1 MLSAGRAL
9 ARILKDEG
17 SEYLFCFPTSEIIEA
32 AALEGLRVITCR
44 TERTVTNMADGYTRV
59 HNGRRIGVC
68 AVQGGPGVENAF
80 VGVAQAYA
88 DSSPIL
94 MIAGGAVRG
103 RRGLP
108 AMFDGIRNY
117 AGVTKWAD
125 RIDAPERLREMA
137 MRAFTKLRNGRR
149 RPVFLE
155 LPSDVAMEGVDETAP
170 PYAPVPRYASAGDP
184 ADVSAAITLLL
195 RARRPMLYV
204 GQGVLW
210 GEASEELRRFA
221 ELLALPVMT
230 TTLGKG
236 AFPEDHPLALGIG
249 GTDIT
254 AMADRFLDTADVVV
268 CLGASLM
275 QTLAA
280 AAIPA
285 GRTIVHCT
293 DDADDL
299 NTEYRAAQAIVG
311 DIKLVLRQLTAEA
324 ERRGGSAGESPVA
337 EIRML
342 REAWLAQWMPLL
354 TSDEIPINP
363 YRIVWDLIRTID
375 PATSIVTHDAGSPRA
390 QIAPFYPALAP
401 RSYIGWGNSHQLGA
415 SLGLIMGA
423 KLAAPEKLAV
433 AYMGDAAFGMC
444 GLDLETSVRERIPL
458 LCIVNNNSAMA
469 GYASRLPQATERY
482 GVGTVSGDYT
492 QIARGLGAW
501 AERVDQPAEIVP
513 ALRRALAA
521 VAAGE
526 TAVLEFMT
534 KVEVTMVRH
543 GATVPPA

>member
-1 MLSAGRAL
+1 MRHRSLGQTGLFVSELCLGTMTFGGT
-9 ARILKDEG
+9 EG
-17 SEYLFCFPTSEIIEA
+17 IWANIG
-32 AALEGLRVITCR
+32 GLQQAPA
-44 TERTVTNMADGYTRV
+44 EKL
-59 HNGRRIGVC
+59 IG
-68 AVQGGPGVENAF
+68 
-80 VGVAQAYA
+80 QA
-88 DSSPIL
+88 
-94 MIAGGAVRG
+94 
-103 RRGLP
+103 
-108 AMFDGIRNY
+108 
-117 AGVTKWAD
+117 
-125 RIDAPERLREMA
+125 IDA
-137 MRAFTKLRNGRR
+137 
-149 RPVFLE
+149 
-155 LPSDVAMEGVDETAP
+155 
-170 PYAPVPRYASAGDP
+170 
-184 ADVSAAITLLL
+184 
-195 RARRPMLYV
+195 
-204 GQGVLW
+204 
-210 GEASEELRRFA
+210 
-221 ELLALPVMT
+221 
-230 TTLGKG
+230 
-236 AFPEDHPLALGIG
+236 GIN
-249 GTDIT
+249 
-254 AMADRFLDTADVVV
+254 FLDTADVVV

-433 AYMGDAAFGMC
+433 AYMGDAA
-444 GLDLETSVRERIPL
+444 REASAEGES
-458 LCIVNNNSAMA
+458 NS
-469 GYASRLPQATERY
+469 GFRGSKCSDAS
-482 GVGTVSGDYT
+482 GS
-492 QIARGLGAW
+492 
-501 AERVDQPAEIVP
+501 
-513 ALRRALAA
+513 
-521 VAAGE
+521 
-526 TAVLEFMT
+526 FS
-534 KVEVTMVRH
+534 
-543 GATVPPA
+543 